1 MKHLKWLALFI
12 FITALFFAYKYFVK
26 YPNEKQPNNPHFQ
39 QLDAYSR
46 AFKLKQLQ
54 SSNQNELRL
63 WFFEPME
70 GGISSLI
77 ISDNGVSKCEGTSQ
91 YGSNS
96 EIMVKSSSCSKSKLK
111 ISKSSLE
118 SMLVQY
124 RELTKMKSSCDDVS
138 DGWGVTI
145 DAVLN
150 NERFAFEA
158 WNPGACE
165 DPGAKKLTDLLMS
178 LNDK

>member
-1 MKHLKWLALFI
+1 MKHLKWLAFFI
-12 FITALFFAYKYFVK
+12 FISALFFAYKYFA
-26 YPNEKQPNNPHFQ
+26 KQPNNPHFQ
-39 QLDAYSR
+39 QLDAYSQ
-46 AFKLKQLQ
+46 AFKLKQLR

-77 ISDNGVSKCEGTSQ
+77 FTVNGVSECEGTSQ
-91 YGSNS
+91 YGSNT
-96 EIMVKSSSCSKSKLK
+96 EIIVKSSSCRKSKVK

-124 RELTKMKSSCDDVS
+124 RELTKLKTSCDDVN
-138 DGWGVTI
+138 DGWGMTI

-150 NERFAFEA
+150 NERFAFQA
-158 WNPGACE
+158 WNPDACE
-165 DPGAKKLTDLLMS
+165 DPGAKKLTELLMS